1 MVEGLISFV
10 YDGGSRSEGE
20 RGGRRSTSA
29 SAPAALLQHRGGRS
43 ERFTSAAYDG
53 GRSQSCRFVARPP
66 AYDLDLSHGERPRLG
81 VRAPPPE
88 GLPENKLLPPAGD
101 GRRLSSRSRRFSSM
115 RLFACVSGA

>member
-10 YDGGSRSEGE
+10 YGKIKKRRRE
-20 RGGRRSTSA
+20 RRRWSTSA

-66 AYDLDLSHGERPRLG
+66 AYDLDLSDGERPRLG

-88 GLPENKLLPPAGD
+88 GLLENKLLPPAGD

-115 RLFACVSGA
+115 RLLGRGA